1 MSATKDKKRLIKPHK
16 QKSGQIKKNVNKD
29 KIAAGYAAMAEMIGM
44 ADFEPTDASVN
55 HDDVIYELQSKK

>member
-1 MSATKDKKRLIKPHK
+1 MSATKDKKRLIEPHK
-16 QKSGQIKKNVNKD
+16 QKNCQIKKNVDKD
-29 KIAAGYAAMAEMIGM
+29 KIAAGYAILAEMIGI